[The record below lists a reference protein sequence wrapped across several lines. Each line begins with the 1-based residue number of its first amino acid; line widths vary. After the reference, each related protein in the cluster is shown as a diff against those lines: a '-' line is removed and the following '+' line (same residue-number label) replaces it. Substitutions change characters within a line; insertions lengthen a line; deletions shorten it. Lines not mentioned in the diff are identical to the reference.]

1 MNEATEIYILKNA
14 LPIWKVFSQ
23 PTIFPLM
30 LRMFP
35 VVKVQL
41 SRFLRSSAQPMPV
54 SSIPYSTGAVTST
67 PNVW

>member
-1 MNEATEIYILKNA
+1 MNDATEIYISKKNA

-35 VVKVQL
+35 VVKV
-41 SRFLRSSAQPMPV
+41 
-54 SSIPYSTGAVTST
+54 
-67 PNVW
+67 